1 MRKVLI
7 SLIATSM
14 LSLPCM
20 HVAVAGS
27 GDAAAGM
34 AAGLMGGALISGIAS
49 SNRGS
54 SRRAEEE
61 AREARQETARL
72 RQDQQRERVYGIE
85 QRIQRRDT
93 STTVNLLI
101 FTVVLLFLGLL
112 TLGAIVLKRK

>member
-1 MRKVLI
+1 
-7 SLIATSM
+7 M
-14 LSLPCM
+14 LSLPCIN
-20 HVAVAGS
+20 VAVAGS

-49 SNRGS
+49 SNRGR

-61 AREARQETARL
+61 AREARQETSQL
-72 RQDQQRERVYGIE
+72 RQDQQRDRMYGIE
-85 QRIQRRDT
+85 RHMQRRET

>member
-1 MRKVLI
+1 MRKFLI

-14 LSLPCM
+14 LLLPCIQ
-20 HVAVAGS
+20 VTARS

-49 SNRGS
+49 SNRGH

-72 RQDQQRERVYGIE
+72 RQDQQRERVSGIE
-85 QRIQRRDT
+85 RQIHRRDT

-112 TLGAIVLKRK
+112 TLGTIVLKRK